1 MKLRKTFGW
10 MGLVAM
16 VCAVVMGLCACSD
29 DDDDW
34 NGTVKYT
41 VTSSAST
48 STTALIAIKS
58 QVLDLYEQAVQDA
71 ITAKGYTPVFSSS
84 VISTYVGEDGDKT
97 VCDNYVES
105 YCLQL
110 EDEVEETTFVGNIVV
125 KNVTTGKIVYNYT
138 FR

>member
-1 MKLRKTFGW
+1 MKRIKTFGW
-10 MGLVAM
+10 IGLVAI
-16 VCAVVMGLCACSD
+16 VCAAAIGLCACSD
-29 DDDDW
+29 DDDNW

-58 QVLDLYEQAVQDA
+58 QVLDLYEQAVQEA
-71 ITAKGYTPVFSSS
+71 ITAKGYTPVFTASIIS
-84 VISTYVGEDGDKT
+84 VYVGEDQDKS

-125 KNVTTGKIVYNYT
+125 KNVSTGKIVYNYT